1 MMADELT
8 CRAEKVTKRGA
19 VMGKETSAFF
29 AAAAATGFFQQ
40 QSSGSPTCSSS
51 SQLPVSTYDTEKG
64 AGENMRPP
72 SLQLRGWESGR
83 RGYVFVIISL
93 LAIFALSG
101 SFMFTQSLGSDGATP
116 DSELQERR
124 RFGAAYVYQPLQI
137 SRRTSESDELG
148 QLRSRPSKWD
158 RTMLPEADSSSSAI
172 QDEQLPNAAGS
183 ESRRLRSVVA
193 DPAAAGPGLG
203 CDRATAQLRVF
214 MYDLPPEFHY
224 GMIAKEPFPAGE
236 IWPKNAS
243 ELPVYP
249 GGLYQQHS
257 PEYWITSD
265 LLTSNMPDRRAPCT
279 AFRVSDWRKADVI
292 FVPFFASL
300 SYNKYSKSELHTD
313 PNRQLQKKLEQ
324 FLKRQPAWQ
333 ASGGVDHVI
342 VIHHPNSMHIMR
354 DELCAAMFVLA
365 DFGRYTSDV
374 ANIDK
379 DIIAPYKHV
388 VPSYA
393 ADDHSF
399 HDRDTLLFFQ
409 GAIVRKEGGIIRQKL
424 YELLKDEPGV
434 HFESGNTQSDGIR
447 SATQGMRSSK
457 FCLHLAGDTPSSNRL
472 FDAVTSHC
480 VPVIISDEIEL
491 PYEDV
496 LDYTEFCLFVKA
508 EDALQSGF
516 VINLLRSVKSDE
528 WVRMHNRLQQVDLHF
543 TYQHPT
549 QADDAVHMIWKAI
562 ARKLPSLKFSL
573 HKHNRYK
580 RSKQQI
586 YNIKQRSTTT
596 RTGL

>member
-29 AAAAATGFFQQ
+29 AAAAATGFLQQ
-40 QSSGSPTCSSS
+40 QSSGSPTCSGS
-51 SQLPVSTYDTEKG
+51 SQLPVSTYDAEKG

-72 SLQLRGWESGR
+72 SLQLRRWESGR
-83 RGYVFVIISL
+83 RGYVLVIISL

-101 SFMFTQSLGSDGATP
+101 SFMFTQSLGSDGATA

-124 RFGAAYVYQPLQI
+124 RFGAAYVYQPLEI

-172 QDEQLPNAAGS
+172 QDGQLPNAAGS

-236 IWPKNAS
+236 IWPTNAS

-379 DIIAPYKHV
+379 DII
-388 VPSYA
+388 
-393 ADDHSF
+393 
-399 HDRDTLLFFQ
+399 DTLLFFQ
-409 GAIVRKEGGIIRQKL
+409 GAIVRKEVTTVLQV
-424 YELLKDEPGV
+424 LLVRFKK
-434 HFESGNTQSDGIR
+434 ILLLLC
-447 SATQGMRSSK
+447 SS
-457 FCLHLAGDTPSSNRL
+457 S
-472 FDAVTSHC
+472 
-480 VPVIISDEIEL
+480 
-491 PYEDV
+491 
-496 LDYTEFCLFVKA
+496 LDL
-508 EDALQSGF
+508 
-516 VINLLRSVKSDE
+516 
-528 WVRMHNRLQQVDLHF
+528 VD
-543 TYQHPT
+543 
-549 QADDAVHMIWKAI
+549 
-562 ARKLPSLKFSL
+562 
-573 HKHNRYK
+573 
-580 RSKQQI
+580 
-586 YNIKQRSTTT
+586 
-596 RTGL
+596 